1 MFVWKIKNTPNCD
14 YCGQIDNLEHF
25 FFYCPDTYHFWDQI
39 RTWFVKFGIHN
50 INLTVLEVLFGLVN
64 LQPKLY
70 FLVNY
75 VVLVAKSYIRNCK
88 KNNKNLLFKIFL
100 KELKWKLKLEEMAYI
115 NTGRPK
121 VYSDR
126 FVLMNE
132 MLV

>member
-1 MFVWKIKNTPNCD
+1 M
-14 YCGQIDNLEHF
+14 
-25 FFYCPDTYHFWDQI
+25 
-39 RTWFVKFGIHN
+39 
-50 INLTVLEVLFGLVN
+50 VLEVLFGLVN

-75 VVLVAKSYIRNCK
+75 VVLVAKSYIHNCK

-100 KELKWKLKLEEMAYI
+100 KELKWQLKIEEGAFI
-115 NTGRPK
+115 NAGRPK

-126 FVLMNE
+126 FALMND